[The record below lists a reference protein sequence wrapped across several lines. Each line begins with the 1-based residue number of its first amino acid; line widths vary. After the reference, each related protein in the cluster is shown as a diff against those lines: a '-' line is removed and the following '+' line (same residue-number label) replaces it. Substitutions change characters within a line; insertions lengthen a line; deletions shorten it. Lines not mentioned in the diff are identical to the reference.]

1 MNIQTRRMVE
11 SAILIAI
18 GTVLS
23 LRSFA
28 SPRLMGGS
36 VTLGSLLTL
45 VLLSHRWGTKWG
57 IFAAVVYSLV
67 QLVLGINNITYA
79 PNATT
84 AVAIILLDYIFAFGV
99 LGLSAVF
106 SGKVRSRLTG
116 ILLGIALT
124 YSLRF
129 VCHFLSGWLIW
140 DALWPNEAGMAA
152 PLYSLTYNASYMVPE
167 TLIALA
173 VAAASFPALRKFW
186 QRQEEFKA

>member
-1 MNIQTRRMVE
+1 MVE

-23 LRSFA
+23 LLSFA
-28 SPRLMGGS
+28 SPWLMGGS
-36 VTLGSLLTL
+36 VTLGSLLPV

-57 IFAAVVYSLV
+57 IFSAVVFALV

-79 PNATT
+79 PNAVT
-84 AVAIILLDYIFAFGV
+84 AAAIILLDYMIAFGA

-106 SGKVRSRLTG
+106 RGKTKGDLTAILWG
-116 ILLGIALT
+116 IVLS

-129 VCHFLSGWLIW
+129 ISHFLSGWLIW

-152 PLYSLTYNASYMVPE
+152 PLYSLTYNVSYMAPE

-173 VAAASFPALRKFW
+173 VAALSYPALKNFW
-186 QRQEEFKA
+186 QRQDALKG